1 MKSLFLITI
10 LLITPNTFA
19 EDIQPPVN
27 CLEDFKEEAGPY
39 AYEDYCIYQAEVGNI
54 TTIDIKVKEEGNE
67 LIYDI
72 PYANLRYAGAIVQI
86 YYTVGV
92 YGKSQWFLFPDS
104 KGIVVMSNS
113 ILLPIDE
120 WVKDG
125 FPADSYV
132 RVVILTSAW

>member
-1 MKSLFLITI
+1 MKKLI
-10 LLITPNTFA
+10 LLTVFLVTANVWA

-27 CLEDFKEEAGPY
+27 CLEDFKEEGVPY
-39 AYEDYCIYQAEVGNI
+39 AYEDYCIYHAKVGNI

-72 PYANLRYAGAIVQI
+72 PYSNLRYAGAIVQI

-92 YGKSQWFLFPDS
+92 YGKSQWFLLPDS
-104 KGIVVMSNS
+104 KGIVVMPNS

-132 RVVILTSAW
+132 RVVILTSE